1 MFHVEQ
7 TQFVVDLIDQ
17 SSTFGIELNDQQASA
32 CDIYCTELLR
42 WNEKVNLTSIKDKRE
57 IAIKH
62 FVDSFAC
69 VRALKQT
76 DEARLLDVGSG
87 AGFPGLPLK
96 ILRSDL
102 TVTLL
107 EPNGKKTAF
116 LRHVI
121 GTLNLTKIF
130 VVSKTLNEFSA
141 ATKGSE
147 RFTYIVT
154 RAVAAEEILPLLASL
169 LAPGGRVILCRTKPF
184 DMNAAPHGLTLSSE
198 IAYDLP
204 SGYGHRIMSI
214 LQQGTV

>member
-7 TQFVVDLIDQ
+7 TQFVVDLIEQ
-17 SSTFGIELNDQQASA
+17 SSTFGIKLSSAQASI
-32 CDIYCTELLR
+32 CDTYCTELLR
-42 WNEKVNLTSIKDKRE
+42 WNEKVNLTSITDARE

-76 DEARLLDVGSG
+76 DEASLLDVGSG

-96 ILRSDL
+96 ILRPDL

-121 GTLNLTKIF
+121 GTLNLNKIS
-130 VVSKTLNEFSA
+130 VVSKTVSEFARSA
-141 ATKGSE
+141 RGSE
-147 RFTYIVT
+147 RFTYVVT
-154 RAVAAEEILPLLASL
+154 RAVAAEEILPLAASL

-184 DMNAAPHGLTLSSE
+184 DMDAAPYGLTLSSE

-204 SGYGHRIMSI
+204 SEYGHRALSI
-214 LQQGTV
+214 LQQMAA